1 MEEARARIVASAV
14 ARLNLVP
21 WATRT
26 HATPAA
32 ALAPPVGD
40 IPHAQWRGL
49 PDDVVARVLVR
60 LPVLDLFRLGYLFSP
75 RWLDIWRANPLHL
88 HDRQFASPRIAADDV
103 ADAIANVLELHVGDG
118 VQFVGVQGGV
128 GSDDDDDGD
137 GGGGDEVVDEAAVQN
152 AGVVD
157 DSGPGVAVELEEGP
171 EDEASGVEDESA
183 DQAGRHRPPSPGGI
197 GADDGVISDDD
208 LYGHD
213 DIPAGGYEIGRV
225 YSFRVETTRW
235 RLDRWCTALQ
245 RGRVREVI
253 LANLAIEGHPDLSQ
267 GIRDYGTSLKGLHVS
282 FFTVKAD
289 HIDPLVNLRGLGLC
303 GCAINHGVISRAL
316 RPESE
321 IRGLT
326 VDFNRQLGDV
336 SVQNTRLR
344 SLEMFDNLMEGSTI
358 TVDDTIQFR
367 NLDLYPT
374 RPSRICIVDAPSL
387 RRIGSLDLFNTVLEI
402 KGVVIQAGMVQR
414 PPKKCSV
421 RILGL
426 RVNYTEMGHR
436 VPREI
441 EQILKCFPC
450 LEQLEIMRDDEVTQE
465 ERLLEADDEHIYQGN
480 NFFRDLGCFK
490 HHLRRIYLTGFRGGK
505 YELALGKAILDEARA
520 GTQFKMLLP
529 LGSNTDNISNQQRWL
544 IEHFRMNT
552 PNDAVRDGHARSKFE
567 TAEREAAACST
578 RLRPVEISDSPERGM
593 DNVRRSSVTSVMSGI
608 GSSPAALTES
618 TPRAT
623 LAPPSNRH
631 ADWRGL
637 PDAAVARVL
646 DRLPVLDLFRLGYLF
661 SPRWLDIWR
670 RLPLYLHDHQFA
682 APPIAADDVAQAI
695 TNVLELHVRN
705 GVQFVPVQGGGGG
718 GGGGG
723 HGGNEVAARD
733 GGGGDVSS
741 DDEEYGIYDDVTAND
756 DGGYEIGRVWCFR
769 VETTPW
775 RKGHLHRWCA
785 ALRRGR
791 ARVVVLANLYL
802 LEHTRLPRALLDGT
816 SLVALHLFYFTVE
829 AYHIDRLRGLGL
841 YGCVLEPGMI
851 ERVLHPESEIRE
863 LAIHSAMGG
872 TIAVIAAAATR
883 LRSLRMFNIQVGT
896 VAVDDAVELRNLHMR
911 DTRPSRI
918 AINGAPRLRRI
929 ISLDIFHTVLE
940 IQGIVIQAGM
950 VEQPPEIRSVRH
962 LGLRVNYTAMVD
974 MLPRQIEQ
982 ILRSFPRVKSLD
994 IWRCDDVTQAEGL
1007 LQWDDVHYDGSN
1019 FFDGL
1024 ESFNHHLRWIYLRGF
1039 RGGKCEVALMKIML
1053 DKARV
1058 LTLLRME
1065 YSPLP
1070 SSLIEHTLNQLDLS
1084 LRNFKLHTPNG
1095 AVRGDLVSF
1104 VAADASGSCVRLAAQ
1119 G

>member
-137 GGGGDEVVDEAAVQN
+137 GGGGDEVVGADGDDLGVIVNPGLVDDDDDGGDDHDGGLDVAEDEAAVQN

-235 RLDRWCTALQ
+235 RLDHLDRWCAALQ

-253 LANLAIEGHPDLSQ
+253 LANLAIEGHPDLPQ
-267 GIRDYGTSLKGLHVS
+267 GIRDCGTSLKGLHVS
-282 FFTVKAD
+282 FTVEAD

-358 TVDDTIQFR
+358 TVDDAIQFR
-367 NLDLYPT
+367 NLDLYLT

-387 RRIGSLDLFNTVLEI
+387 RRIGSLDLFITVLEI

-414 PPKKCSV
+414 PPKKRSV

-441 EQILKCFPC
+441 EQILKCFPL
-450 LEQLEIMRDDEVTQE
+450 LEQLEIM
-465 ERLLEADDEHIYQGN
+465 
-480 NFFRDLGCFK
+480 
-490 HHLRRIYLTGFRGGK
+490 
-505 YELALGKAILDEARA
+505 
-520 GTQFKMLLP
+520 
-529 LGSNTDNISNQQRWL
+529 
-544 IEHFRMNT
+544 
-552 PNDAVRDGHARSKFE
+552 
-567 TAEREAAACST
+567 REAAACST

-775 RKGHLHRWCA
+775 RNGHLHRWCA

-872 TIAVIAAAATR
+872 TIAVVAAAATR

-994 IWRCDDVTQAEGL
+994 IWK
-1007 LQWDDVHYDGSN
+1007 GSSN
-1019 FFDGL
+1019 GTMYTMMGAI
-1024 ESFNHHLRWIYLRGF
+1024 SSMALR
-1039 RGGKCEVALMKIML
+1039 
-1053 DKARV
+1053 
-1058 LTLLRME
+1058 
-1065 YSPLP
+1065 
-1070 SSLIEHTLNQLDLS
+1070 
-1084 LRNFKLHTPNG
+1084 
-1095 AVRGDLVSF
+1095 
-1104 VAADASGSCVRLAAQ
+1104 ASTIT
-1119 G
+1119 

>member
-137 GGGGDEVVDEAAVQN
+137 GGGGDEVVGADGDDL
-152 AGVVD
+152 GVIVNPGLVD
-157 DSGPGVAVELEEGP
+157 D
-171 EDEASGVEDESA
+171 DD
-183 DQAGRHRPPSPGGI
+183 DGI

-235 RLDRWCTALQ
+235 RLDHLDRWCAALQ

-253 LANLAIEGHPDLSQ
+253 LANLAIEGHPDLPQ
-267 GIRDYGTSLKGLHVS
+267 GIRDCGTSLKGLHVS
-282 FFTVKAD
+282 FTVEAD

-358 TVDDTIQFR
+358 TVDDAIQFR

-387 RRIGSLDLFNTVLEI
+387 RRIGSLDLFITVLEI

-414 PPKKCSV
+414 PPKKRSV

-441 EQILKCFPC
+441 EQILKCFPL

-520 GTQFKMLLP
+520 GS
-529 LGSNTDNISNQQRWL
+529 LGHS
-544 IEHFRMNT
+544 
-552 PNDAVRDGHARSKFE
+552 SK
-567 TAEREAAACST
+567 C
-578 RLRPVEISDSPERGM
+578 
-593 DNVRRSSVTSVMSGI
+593 
-608 GSSPAALTES
+608 
-618 TPRAT
+618 
-623 LAPPSNRH
+623 
-631 ADWRGL
+631 
-637 PDAAVARVL
+637 
-646 DRLPVLDLFRLGYLF
+646 
-661 SPRWLDIWR
+661 
-670 RLPLYLHDHQFA
+670 
-682 APPIAADDVAQAI
+682 
-695 TNVLELHVRN
+695 
-705 GVQFVPVQGGGGG
+705 
-718 GGGGG
+718 
-723 HGGNEVAARD
+723 
-733 GGGGDVSS
+733 
-741 DDEEYGIYDDVTAND
+741 
-756 DGGYEIGRVWCFR
+756 
-769 VETTPW
+769 
-775 RKGHLHRWCA
+775 
-785 ALRRGR
+785 
-791 ARVVVLANLYL
+791 
-802 LEHTRLPRALLDGT
+802 
-816 SLVALHLFYFTVE
+816 
-829 AYHIDRLRGLGL
+829 
-841 YGCVLEPGMI
+841 
-851 ERVLHPESEIRE
+851 
-863 LAIHSAMGG
+863 
-872 TIAVIAAAATR
+872 
-883 LRSLRMFNIQVGT
+883 
-896 VAVDDAVELRNLHMR
+896 
-911 DTRPSRI
+911 
-918 AINGAPRLRRI
+918 
-929 ISLDIFHTVLE
+929 
-940 IQGIVIQAGM
+940 
-950 VEQPPEIRSVRH
+950 
-962 LGLRVNYTAMVD
+962 
-974 MLPRQIEQ
+974 
-982 ILRSFPRVKSLD
+982 
-994 IWRCDDVTQAEGL
+994 
-1007 LQWDDVHYDGSN
+1007 
-1019 FFDGL
+1019 
-1024 ESFNHHLRWIYLRGF
+1024 
-1039 RGGKCEVALMKIML
+1039 
-1053 DKARV
+1053 
-1058 LTLLRME
+1058 
-1065 YSPLP
+1065 YS
-1070 SSLIEHTLNQLDLS
+1070 H
-1084 LRNFKLHTPNG
+1084 
-1095 AVRGDLVSF
+1095 
-1104 VAADASGSCVRLAAQ
+1104 
-1119 G
+1119 